1 MPPNLGAYG
10 ITKDNFLEELRNI
23 LYTFIA
29 YYANTATDPPDDVV
43 KWGDWVEVSAKATD
57 DAASPKDLEDNCRL
71 TIDRIMPLAPRRG
84 NYPEEPTGEDHVVA
98 RRCSALI
105 TLQTHRGTRY
115 RLEELYAK
123 FADLMENRNGQL
135 ATKDLRRFIVAQ
147 PYAPAQ
153 GAMNPDVAVVGI
165 LMEFEVTYP
174 VEVVRS

>member
-1 MPPNLGAYG
+1 MPPNLAAYG
-10 ITKDNFLEELRNI
+10 VTKDNFLEEARNI
-23 LYTFIA
+23 LYEFIR
-29 YYANTATDPPDDVV
+29 YYANDATELADGIVA
-43 KWGDWVEVSAKATD
+43 WGPWVSVSAKAD
-57 DAASPKDLEDNCRL
+57 DAALPKDLEGNCRL
-71 TIDRIMPLAPRRG
+71 TIDRIIPLAPRKG

-105 TLQTHRGTRY
+105 TLQTHRSSRY

-123 FADLMENRNGQL
+123 LSDLIENRGGQL

-153 GAMNPDVAVVGI
+153 ATVNPSIAVVGI

-174 VEVVRS
+174 VEVVRF